1 MYKPH
6 IPLSEEIVRK
16 ELSLILGFHE
26 IRNSQILSKF
36 IEFVVEKKLSGKED
50 EIKEYTI
57 AVMGLGKSSDFNP
70 QLDASVR
77 IHAGRLR
84 KILAQY
90 YQEKGKD
97 NPILI
102 NIPKGSYVP
111 VFTSR
116 NTLNGQDH
124 VLAASAVLNTIEN
137 KPGQSEH
144 IEAPKKPVLA
154 VLPFHNLSP
163 EKSKDYFVAGIG
175 EQMSTDL
182 ARFQNIS
189 VISYFSTTS
198 YNAELK
204 DLQEMKEKVNI
215 DYVLTGS
222 VRFMNEMVKLN
233 VQLILAENGEIVFTE
248 THSRHLN
255 PENIFEIQDE
265 IVSNVLNVIADDNGI
280 IIMNKAHA
288 SPFTRAETLS
298 VQEAIYKFFDYTWDY
313 NLDKFKIALGALT
326 QAVQTEP
333 QNALALALLAGL
345 YMDIYITEAKE
356 DAEMLEKSVRMAE
369 AAVKYDP
376 QCQHA
381 QKALAWSYLLSN
393 KKDKSFEAIEQCIRL
408 NPKAS
413 SIISTM
419 ALAYICQGD
428 FTRGFKWLL
437 ESIHLNPTSTGST
450 KFCFCLYYFYTGNYQ
465 ESVKWLDRLNP
476 LGTPFLMLLQLSLEG
491 KINKTKKSNIDKYYL
506 SIKDNIPNIINR
518 TVYDEGLR
526 NDILDGLKTAGL
538 TFK

>member
-6 IPLSEEIVRK
+6 IPVSEEIVRK

-102 NIPKGSYVP
+102 NIPKGSYIP

-116 NTLNGQDH
+116 NTLNGHDH
-124 VLAASAVLNTIEN
+124 IIAAGSALNTMEN
-137 KPGQSEH
+137 KPVDSEH
-144 IEAPKKPVLA
+144 QEPPKKPVLA

-255 PENIFEIQDE
+255 PENIFDIQDE

-288 SPFTRAETLS
+288 SPFARAETLS
-298 VQEAIYKFFDYTWDY
+298 VQEAIYKYFDYTLDY
-313 NLDKFKIALGALT
+313 NVDKFKIALTSLT
-326 QAVQTEP
+326 QAVHTEP
-333 QNALALALLAGL
+333 NNALALALLAGL
-345 YMDIYITEAKE
+345 YMDIYITEATE
-356 DAEMLEKSVRMAE
+356 DAEMLGKSVSLAE
-369 AAVKYDP
+369 SAVKNDP
-376 QCQHA
+376 LCQHA
-381 QKALAWSYLLSN
+381 QKALAWSYLLCN
-393 KKDKSFEAIEQCIRL
+393 KKDKSFETIEQCIKL

-428 FTRGFKWLL
+428 FKRGFKWLL
-437 ESIHLNPTSTGST
+437 ESIHLNPTSSGST
-450 KFCFCLYYFYTGNYQ
+450 KFCFCLYYFYSGNYH
-465 ESVKWLDRLNP
+465 ESIKWLDRLNP

-491 KINKTKKSNIDKYYL
+491 KLNKTKKPNIDKYYFT
-506 SIKDNIPNIINR
+506 IKDNAMNIINR
-518 TVYDEGLR
+518 TVYDEALR
-526 NDILDGLKTAGL
+526 SDILDGLKSAGL
-538 TFK
+538 TVK